1 MFINEC
7 NFLRTGEN
15 MAPLNNLFPCHYS
28 PLSSPAKIHV
38 HRSMGALEAGHDAA
52 ISCLLTQGSSMNQ
65 SDVMEN
71 KVSCIEPEDDSD
83 EAFVVGAGDVHSH
96 R

>member
-1 MFINEC
+1 M
-7 NFLRTGEN
+7 
-15 MAPLNNLFPCHYS
+15 
-28 PLSSPAKIHV
+28 
-38 HRSMGALEAGHDAA
+38 
-52 ISCLLTQGSSMNQ
+52 QQ

-83 EAFVVGAGDVHSH
+83 KAFVVGAGDVHSH

>member
-1 MFINEC
+1 VFISEC

-52 ISCLLTQGSSMNQ
+52 ISCLLTQGSSMQQ